1 MTTQIDDGQM
11 RVSLYC
17 FPSITERNVIGGMEI
32 NSTYQLAILVSY
44 SSGLCINS
52 NDLWKPKGK
61 NSWSMCVS
69 LNGVERI
76 PISPFKLNI
85 TRKMLLSKSSIDV
98 INFACLILFFFAS
111 LIQYS
116 LNLKNKTK
124 ERVTQRRR
132 KKLWNNSAQIYNF
145 HNNIHFS
152 LRLSAYKSV

>member
-98 INFACLILFFFAS
+98 INFACLILFFFCILNTIFFELKKQNKGEGDTEKEKKALKQFS
-111 LIQYS
+111 TDIQ
-116 LNLKNKTK
+116 
-124 ERVTQRRR
+124 
-132 KKLWNNSAQIYNF
+132 
-145 HNNIHFS
+145 FS
-152 LRLSAYKSV
+152 Q